1 MATAARGG
9 GGATNQHRRSTKG
22 TCSSTTGAAATQA
35 IPDLRILRDRLAGAR
50 RRLIER
56 IDADWTDDRRFP
68 DTGWSKMLADIH
80 VAIQAVDEVIAEAR
94 P

>member
-1 MATAARGG
+1 MRTAAPKG
-9 GGATNQHRRSTKG
+9 GGATNQHRRSTNRH
-22 TCSSTTGAAATQA
+22 CSSTTSAAATQA

-56 IDADWTDDRRFP
+56 LADDWPDDRRFP
-68 DTGWSKMLADIH
+68 DSAWTKMLADVH
-80 VAIQAVDEVIAEAR
+80 VAIGAVDAILAEGG